1 MFGPSN
7 VWTEVIL
14 NKLSEKFPS
23 WAWIRATKPDPLYE
37 TQWSSCQTSLLS
49 VRLGKRLAHLSIK
62 SYSYRHWL
70 TSKRQ
75 SRKMVSNGVLSP
87 PGPQK
92 KARHSQVLSK
102 AASSPVQS
110 LPLLTMSVGGKV
122 KIHLK
127 SWFRFLPHY
136 ASNVRHLTVPA
147 GHLKAMLRQ
156 KSEVIWRFCH
166 HSNKVPIPNTSK
178 KHILVHLP
186 REGTSSLHGP
196 VKGLANKW
204 SRFFIATV
212 TGSYHCHLI
221 GGVREMKSSVIC
233 RMGCPGQHQSFPTQ
247 QTRLQILQEQ

>member
-1 MFGPSN
+1 MGWSHLEQTI
-7 VWTEVIL
+7 WEVSFL
-14 NKLSEKFPS
+14 GVNQSY
-23 WAWIRATKPDPLYE
+23 KPDPLYE
-37 TQWSSCQTSLLS
+37 TQWSSCQTSPLS

-62 SYSYRHWL
+62 SYSYHHWL

-75 SRKMVSNGVLSP
+75 LRKTVSNGVLSP

-110 LPLLTMSVGGKV
+110 LPLLTMSVEGKV

-136 ASNVRHLTVPA
+136 ASNVKHLTVPA

-178 KHILVHLP
+178 KHILIHLP
-186 REGTSSLHGP
+186 REGTSSLHSL
-196 VKGLANKW
+196 VKGLAN
-204 SRFFIATV
+204 SEAVF
-212 TGSYHCHLI
+212 HCHCYWGSPLSFN
-221 GGVREMKSSVIC
+221 RW
-233 RMGCPGQHQSFPTQ
+233 GQGDE
-247 QTRLQILQEQ
+247 ILRDM